1 MKRIVT
7 ICLVALLLSTN
18 YAYATLSVKELS
30 PTIEAALN
38 EKQLHQQIEEL
49 FAEIIVSIM
58 EGEGVEGLSLKEL
71 STGKL
76 ESVAINPNQE
86 FTGNPITD
94 IILLLVYGVSYILQL
109 ALAAV
114 NGIVYAVT
122 WIIQVLV
129 SIFSN
134 FPEVLV
140 NFISFIVNLILGVVE
155 IILGASSNLLY
166 YLIPLILTVI
176 IYIIDI
182 DDIFDDI
189 DLVT

>member
-7 ICLVALLLSTN
+7 ICLVALLLTTN
-18 YAYATLSVKELS
+18 YAYATLSMKNIS
-30 PTIEAALN
+30 PTIEAALH
-38 EKQLHQQIEEL
+38 EKQVQQQFEEL
-49 FAEIIVSIM
+49 FAAVIMSIIDSDGI
-58 EGEGVEGLSLKEL
+58 EGLSLNEL

-76 ESVAINPNQE
+76 ESVAINPTQE
-86 FTGNPITD
+86 FTGNPIYD
-94 IILLLVYGVSYILQL
+94 LILVIVYGVYFIVQL
-109 ALAAV
+109 ASSLV

-122 WIIQVLV
+122 WIVQVLA
-129 SIFSN
+129 SIFTN

-166 YLIPLILTVI
+166 YLIPLILSVI

-182 DDIFDDI
+182 DDIIDDI
-189 DLVT
+189 DLVN